1 MDNEVVVRWLVCI
14 YGHRKW
20 WVRLGLWCLAPPST
34 MFQLYRGGL
43 SYWWR
48 NWSTIENH
56 RTVASHWQTLSHN
69 VVSSHWQTL
78 SHNVVSSH
86 WQTLS
91 HNVVSSHWQTL
102 SHNVVSSHWQTL
114 SHNVVSSHW
123 QTLSHNVTLCA
134 LRLTIFIASDR
145 VKNIFYVQM
154 YLNNTCKHFEYRCSE
169 NKIE

>member
-1 MDNEVVVRWLVCI
+1 MCTCLMDNEVVVRWLVCI

-91 HNVVSSHWQTL
+91 HNVA
-102 SHNVVSSHWQTL
+102 
-114 SHNVVSSHW
+114 SSHW

-154 YLNNTCKHFEYRCSE
+154 YLNNTCKHFEYKCSE